1 MRRKSPQR
9 IRPNPQRQFL
19 WALVALLCVGVGYGA
34 SLLFRDK
41 DTSAPGTD
49 VAAVSSDGGKG
60 KPWYMDQ
67 SAPPS
72 MVTAPDQSI
81 FPDSVNGDQ
90 EEPVRPYEEA
100 LPEEIY
106 EPPTAHPVLTPPTP
120 AAPVLIPPPPS
131 KPVPPRK
138 SAAEP
143 VLQAVPPEEVAAL
156 PPAPPAPTR
165 PPPPVA
171 TPPPSTA
178 VPMVTPPPM
187 DETAPNPAW
196 RQFAMAAPRI
206 DGRPMIAL
214 VIDDMGIDRKRSARA
229 AAFDK
234 PLTLSYLAYA
244 RDLQRQTATARAAGH
259 ELLLH
264 VPMEPRNGKLDAG
277 PNVLRVDLE
286 PDELRRRL
294 RWGLDQFPYFVGI
307 NNHMGSRFTADPVGM
322 TLVMEELKRRGLLF
336 LDSRTTGSTVGLA
349 VARRIGVPS
358 AERNLFLDNENTVE
372 AVNARLK
379 DLEKLARRKG
389 YAIAIAH
396 PREATLKALAPWLRE
411 VEARGF
417 TLVPLTTVVGALRT
431 PG

>member
-1 MRRKSPQR
+1 MQRKSPPR
-9 IRPNPQRQFL
+9 IRPNPRRQFL
-19 WALVALLCVGVGYGA
+19 WALVALLGVAVGYGV
-34 SLLFRDK
+34 SLLLREA
-41 DTSAPGTD
+41 DTPAPETD

-60 KPWYMDQ
+60 KPWYLDQ

-72 MVTAPDQSI
+72 LVTAPDQSI
-81 FPDSVNGDQ
+81 FPDSVNGDE
-90 EEPVRPYEEA
+90 EEPVRAYEEA

-106 EPPTAHPVLTPPTP
+106 EPPTPRPVLTPPAP
-120 AAPVLIPPPPS
+120 ASPRLPPPPP
-131 KPVPPRK
+131 KPTPPPK
-138 SAAEP
+138 TVTGPA
-143 VLQAVPPEEVAAL
+143 LQAPPPEEVAAL
-156 PPAPPAPTR
+156 PPATVAPTPPAPMAPA
-165 PPPPVA
+165 PPIQPTGEPA
-171 TPPPSTA
+171 A
-178 VPMVTPPPM
+178 
-187 DETAPNPAW
+187 NPAW
-196 RQFAMAAPRI
+196 LQFAMAVP
-206 DGRPMIAL
+206 DTGGHPMIAL
-214 VIDDMGIDRKRSARA
+214 VIDDMGIDRKRSAQA

-244 RDLQRQTATARAAGH
+244 RDLKRQTAAARAAGH

-264 VPMEPRNGKLDAG
+264 VPMEPRNRNLDAG
-277 PNVLRVDLE
+277 PNVLLIDLE

-294 RWGLDQFPYFVGI
+294 RWGLDRFTSFVGV
-307 NNHMGSRFTADPVGM
+307 NNHMGSRFTADAVGM

-358 AERNLFLDNENTVE
+358 AERNIFLDNENSVE
-372 AVNARLK
+372 AVNARLE